1 MMSRRAFTILE
12 LLTVVGVIVTLVG
25 ILVVGISAASRSAQA
40 ANTRN
45 LMTAVSRALVQ
56 FKGDVGYFPPA
67 LGLGATPN
75 TDVGYMRDLVQPI
88 VAPAGLDAQQVVELQ
103 KYYSLT
109 APVDYLIGPGGRDE
123 DGYGG
128 VSPNPTG
135 LGAKEMP
142 AVGIRSPLRDGV
154 WGALA
159 SPRAGTPGGGAYT
172 SRNLPL
178 GIGVL
183 PANTSTDPNVQ
194 GKPLGPYLE
203 LKDGSAIGAV
213 AGFDQNGTVVV
224 ARPGD
229 NHFNPNGPKVLLD
242 YYGQPIRYYRKGY
255 SSDDPRRTAGKSS
268 GSGGSSG
275 IGWDLSDIF
284 VLRPQRFTPGSE
296 LIGVVDGNND
306 GATSRQL
313 QTADFALF
321 SSGPDQRVNNLV
333 RADPDLFNEDNIVE
347 VGN

>member
-1 MMSRRAFTILE
+1 MKRRAFTILE

-45 LMTAVSRALVQ
+45 LMSSVSRALVQ

-67 LGLGATPN
+67 LGLGPTAPQDT
-75 TDVGYMRDLVQPI
+75 GYMRDLVRPV
-88 VAPAGLDAQQVVELQ
+88 VAPAGLNPQQITTLQ
-103 KYYSLT
+103 TYYSLT
-109 APVDYLIGPGGRDE
+109 TPVEYLIGPGGRDQ

-128 VSPNPTG
+128 VGTSPTG

-142 AVGIRSPLRDGV
+142 SVGIRSPLRDGV

-159 SPRAGTPGGGAYT
+159 SPRQSTPGNGAYN
-172 SRNLPL
+172 SRNLPRGAL
-178 GIGVL
+178 E
-183 PANTSTDPNVQ
+183 ANTSTDPNVQ
-194 GKPLGPYLE
+194 GRSLGPYLE

-213 AGFDQNGTVVV
+213 AGFDQNGMVVV

-229 NHFNPNGPKVLLD
+229 NHFNSNGPKVLLD

-284 VLRPQRFTPGSE
+284 VLRPQRFTPGTE
-296 LIGVVDGNND
+296 LVGAVDANND

-321 SSGPDQRVNNLV
+321 SSGPDQRVNNFV
-333 RADPDLFNEDNIVE
+333 RADAELFNEDNIVE